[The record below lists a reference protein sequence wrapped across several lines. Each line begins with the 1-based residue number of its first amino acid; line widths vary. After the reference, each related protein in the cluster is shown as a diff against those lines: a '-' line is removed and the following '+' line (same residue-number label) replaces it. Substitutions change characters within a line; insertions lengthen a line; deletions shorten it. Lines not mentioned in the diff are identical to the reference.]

1 MGAKTSFEDIN
12 PDSVSQYEELIR
24 ETLEN
29 QYPTVDFGKG
39 TVLFDLVV
47 RPQALYMALNEEN
60 AENIRKSSSLLEIAN
75 NPVLADQDIVDAVLS
90 NYRVT
95 RTPGNK
101 ANGSITIA
109 LTTNATTPIPENSVF
124 YAGIRRYV
132 TPTSYVGVPDQS
144 LISRPTD
151 RLITQNSDGNWEFII
166 EVEAESTGEEYQ
178 LTQST
183 SMSADNPPPNYIRS
197 FVTYDFVAGST
208 EESNEEL
215 ISELANGASGK
226 TMSTRLNIGS
236 FVKAEYPDVTNISII
251 GYGSADMRRDR
262 HNVFDGSHGGK
273 SDIYVQTQPR
283 PLVVQTKM
291 FATLVDAG
299 TKRWQIFFGRDTFPG
314 FYKLKKIVPVEGIPD
329 GVDAC
334 GDPNLG
340 TLNILNTVKSFNSSP
355 LDNGFKPDIMTY
367 SEAAF
372 SRFQEVT
379 YEFQDPYTDT
389 TGLVN
394 MVSTHEYVIDVLQ
407 MPLIKE
413 IQDYI
418 TNRGVSA
425 HRYDDVV
432 RAPVP
437 CLVSATVP
445 IRVPAGSSINTDA
458 LASAAANSINDEGFA
473 NELPASVICSAVQ
486 DQLPSRARVYPP
498 IDMLGEYISPT
509 QQDPRFIRSATV
521 LTVPTDHTISVSSST
536 VMFFASADDIHIEIE
551 YFG

>member
-12 PDSVSQYEELIR
+12 PDVVAQYEELIR
-24 ETLEN
+24 ETLED

-39 TVLFDLVV
+39 TVLFDLVI

-101 ANGSITIA
+101 ANGSITIV

-144 LISRPTD
+144 LISRTTD

-166 EVEAESTGEEYQ
+166 EVEAEVEGEDYQ
-178 LTQST
+178 LTQNT
-183 SMSADNPPPNYIRS
+183 AMSAESPPPNYIRS
-197 FVTYDFVAGST
+197 FVTYDFLAGST

-215 ISELANGASGK
+215 ISELAIGASGK
-226 TMSTRLNIGS
+226 TMSTRLNIES
-236 FVKAEYPDVTNISII
+236 FIKDEYPDVTNMSII
-251 GYGSADMRRDR
+251 GYGNADMRRDR

-273 SDIYVQTQPR
+273 SDVYLQSQPR
-283 PLVVQTKM
+283 PLIVQTKM
-291 FATLVDAG
+291 FATLVDAQ
-299 TKRWQIFFGRDTFPG
+299 TKRWQVFFGRDNFPG
-314 FYKLKKIVPVEGIPD
+314 FYKLKKIVPVEGIPS
-329 GVDAC
+329 GTDAC
-334 GDPNLG
+334 GDPNPG
-340 TLNILNTVKSFNSSP
+340 TLQILNTVKSFNNAP
-355 LDNGFKPDIMTY
+355 LANGFVPDIVSY

-379 YEFQDPYTDT
+379 YEFKDPYTDT
-389 TGLVN
+389 TGLTN
-394 MVSTHEYVIDVLQ
+394 MVSTHEYAIDLLQ
-407 MPLIKE
+407 MPLISE

-418 TNRGVSA
+418 TGHSVTA
-425 HRYDDVV
+425 HRYDDIV
-432 RAPVP
+432 RAPIP

-445 IRVPAGSSINTDA
+445 IRVPAGSAINTDA
-458 LASAAANSINDEGFA
+458 LASAAANSINDEGFS

-486 DQLPSRARVYPP
+486 DQLPNRARVFPP
-498 IDMLGEYISPT
+498 LDMLGEVIMPT
-509 QQDPRFIRSATV
+509 QDDPHFIRSASV
-521 LTVPTDHTISVSSST
+521 LRVPTDHSISVSNDT
-536 VMFFASADDIHIEIE
+536 VMFFATADDIHIEVE